1 MSTLTVGTIAEK
13 VTDAGVAIDG
23 VTLKDGDVTIADK
36 IIHDGDSN
44 TTIRF
49 PSADTVTFE
58 TGGSERMRVSSDG
71 YITKPNQP
79 VFCATHPVGS
89 TLTTDTTFRV
99 KPHDTIITNIGSGYS
114 TAGGGS
120 RFTAP
125 VAGTYMFVAYALQ
138 LSDVATFLIF
148 SKNGSHTTHGTNGE
162 ARAIS
167 PSSTELNVS
176 MQLML
181 TLAQNDYVEVLYRRT
196 SGTGG
201 WYSAHAGFSGFLIG

>member
-1 MSTLTVGTIAEK
+1 VYDVFAIADHVKKSGDAMTGALTNIDVNGTELIL
-13 VTDAGVAIDG
+13 DA
-23 VTLKDGDVTIADK
+23 DGDTSIDASSDDVM
-36 IIHDGDSN
+36 
-44 TTIRF
+44 
-49 PSADTVTFE
+49 TFK
-58 TGGSERMRVSSDG
+58 TGGSERMKISSDG

-79 VFCATHPVGS
+79 VFCATHPTGA

-138 LSDVATFLIF
+138 LADFGSFLIF
-148 SKNGSHTTHGTNGE
+148 GKNGSHTTHGTNGE
-162 ARAIS
+162 ARAIT
-167 PSSTELNVS
+167 PSSTEVNVS
-176 MQLML
+176 MQLIL
-181 TLAQNDYVEVLYRRT
+181 TLAQNDYVEVFYKRT